1 MKIKYHISAQS
12 YGTEVNKA
20 LKKWYWYLGL
30 LAQFLCIIIWTVDYL
45 ISRSTYNSSEIIFI
59 NIMTLV
65 LVIFFAIMI
74 HFIFNTW
81 LPKLHNKF
89 IVKKNQRNI
98 GNVILELDSDYIH
111 ITSDKNTLTYKRNKV
126 LGVKTLDLTHC
137 IIFSQNIYIV
147 IPKTPEPSDVDKQKY
162 AEDVT
167 AIIKEIER
175 TSKRKGNSK

>member
-1 MKIKYHISAQS
+1 
-12 YGTEVNKA
+12 
-20 LKKWYWYLGL
+20 
-30 LAQFLCIIIWTVDYL
+30 
-45 ISRSTYNSSEIIFI
+45 
-59 NIMTLV
+59 MTL
-65 LVIFFAIMI
+65 L
-74 HFIFNTW
+74 

-162 AEDVT
+162 AEDLT

-175 TSKRKGNSK
+175 TSKRKENSK